1 MSDWQFE
8 EARNMAVDPE
18 TNNVFLVF
26 RVGGVGGEEI
36 EIEVIEDLWK
46 RYVDGTIGL
55 RAPNGL
61 VVVRK

>member
-1 MSDWQFE
+1 
-8 EARNMAVDPE
+8 MAVDPE
-18 TNNVFLVF
+18 AMNVFLVF
-26 RVGGVGGEEI
+26 RVGGIGGEEI
-36 EIEVIEDLWK
+36 EIEVIEDLCK